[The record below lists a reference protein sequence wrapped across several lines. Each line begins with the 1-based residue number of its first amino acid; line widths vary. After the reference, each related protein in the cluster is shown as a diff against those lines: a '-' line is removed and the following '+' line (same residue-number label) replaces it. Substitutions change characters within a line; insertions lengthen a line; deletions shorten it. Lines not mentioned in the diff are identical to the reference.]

1 MAQFKCCTCAVSGSD
16 DVVSKHLSST
26 RHKSIIYE
34 ELEETVECEECE
46 DTNVHQL
53 QLLRYGL
60 SDMALLCQLCLQKEE
75 KASTQYTLSNGS
87 LLKKLPQY
95 FTLRDLE
102 CEKCQSTD
110 DLYVGNSK
118 SVSKKSVL
126 CGKCL
131 AESTSAALDFTSEN
145 DPKFLFALFGIKEF
159 VPSSK
164 GRKKGL
170 RQRRKGKP
178 SAKRE
183 RKPRSKTPN
192 DQEAEKRREHYFNT
206 KAVSLALKSGTTVP
220 AVGSASQP
228 ASNKKG
234 TQNLQGKSSQ
244 KDRTNGAFSKKASE
258 NHKHDKKSVTKST
271 QKPSVPGRPAKSN
284 KSTPPPSGFGL
295 TGKQDKNKSRTG
307 QTTPVNGGNPS
318 RAQGGKVELK
328 STNGTGGRKTDQ
340 SKASNSSSSK
350 PQANGKK
357 KAETKNINT
366 HRELSKPEARNGQ
379 KKTTLDS
386 NKPKKQEPKKQEPKK
401 QESKKQESKS
411 RDVVSKEKEEK
422 LAIPLTISKYEPSKD
437 PKLSYDSMTSYFQEI
452 SYNLFLEERINA
464 QTSGSNIWLLSNDFN
479 IEWYVDQDKKQKQ
492 FKLLI
497 LLTDALLNRFISK
510 KMQSLKKVP
519 FSIYQTLFLV
529 LGDDIAWYGQIA
541 TVDTKRAIKSKKNS
555 DKVLEA
561 VVELYP
567 WNTQQLPRTVDVKW
581 LKILPASVPV
591 SRVFMAMTRIS
602 NTKFQSMLLGK
613 DPIKQIV
620 FRNYVKYS
628 RDSLNQS
635 QKVAV
640 QSVLNNSIT
649 VLQGPPGSGKTS
661 TIFEIILQLLDNLN
675 TFPILVVAASNI
687 AIDNIAEKLMGNHAL
702 SILRIVANDKEKEY
716 NRDHYLG
723 SICLHHK
730 VYDSLSMYMKEIMDN
745 LKNGRSH
752 LVSQNQYKKLLAEQI
767 RLSDMFIAQAK
778 VIFTTTVVAG
788 GNQLKSVKKLPVVI
802 MDEATQSSEPTTLIP
817 LSMPGVD
824 KFVFVGDQKQLSS
837 FSQVPNLSLS
847 LFERVLLNGT
857 YKSPHMLDTQYRM
870 HPLIS
875 EFPRKRFY
883 GGLLKDGITADDRK
897 MDGLPENPVYFWDT
911 VGKCRESRIKVGFR
925 EDRGYT
931 YVNRPEVDL
940 IKQVVINLIYE
951 HNVKR
956 SDIGVIT
963 PYRGQRDLI
972 SSELVKDTLIN
983 PENKELYVEVDRDD
997 IDNDTKPVTIH
1008 MVSDIMIASID
1019 AFQGREK
1026 NFMVMSCVRSNAEN
1040 KVGFLSDERRLNV
1053 ALTRAKYGLVL
1064 VGDKTCL
1071 KSSPVWDEYISHL
1084 DSVGSIHADTKF
1096 AY

>member
-46 DTNVHQL
+46 DSNVHQL

-102 CEKCQSTD
+102 CEKCQSSD

-118 SVSKKSVL
+118 SASKKSIL

-228 ASNKKG
+228 ASNKKS

-244 KDRTNGAFSKKASE
+244 KDRTNGGFSKKASE
-258 NHKHDKKSVTKST
+258 NHKHDKRPVNKPT
-271 QKPSVPGRPAKSN
+271 QKPSAPGKLTKSN
-284 KSTPPPSGFGL
+284 KSTPPPSGPGV
-295 TGKQDKNKSRTG
+295 TGKHDKNKSRTG
-307 QTTPVNGGNPS
+307 QNTPVNGGKPNRTQS
-318 RAQGGKVELK
+318 SKAELK
-328 STNGTGGRKTDQ
+328 SPNGTGGRKTDE
-340 SKASNSSSSK
+340 SKASNFSSSK
-350 PQANGKK
+350 PQTNGKK
-357 KAETKNINT
+357 YSEAKNNNI
-366 HRELSKPEARNGQ
+366 HRELSKPEGRHGQ
-379 KKTTLDS
+379 KKTIPDS
-386 NKPKKQEPKKQEPKK
+386 NKPKK
-401 QESKKQESKS
+401 QESKKQESKNQ
-411 RDVVSKEKEEK
+411 DVAGKEKEEK
-422 LAIPLTISKYEPSKD
+422 LVIPLTISKYEPSKD

-497 LLTDALLNRFISK
+497 LLTDGLLNRFISK

-541 TVDTKRAIKSKKNS
+541 TVDTKRANKSKKNS

-567 WNTQQLPRTVDVKW
+567 WNTQLLPRTVDVRW

-602 NTKFQSMLLGK
+602 NTKFKSMLLGK

-847 LFERVLLNGT
+847 LFERVLLNGR

-883 GGLLKDGITADDRK
+883 GGLLKDGITADDRR

-972 SSELVKDTLIN
+972 SSELIKDTLVN

-997 IDNDTKPVTIH
+997 IDNDAKPVTIH

>member
-34 ELEETVECEECE
+34 ELKETVECEECE
-46 DTNVHQL
+46 DSNIHQL

-60 SDMALLCQLCLQKEE
+60 SDMALLCLLCLQKEE
-75 KASTQYTLSNGS
+75 KASTLYTLSNGS
-87 LLKKLPQY
+87 LLKKLQQY

-118 SVSKKSVL
+118 SASRKSVL

-131 AESTSAALDFTSEN
+131 AETTSRALDFTSEN

-159 VPSSK
+159 VPSSR
-164 GRKKGL
+164 GRKKGI
-170 RQRRKGKP
+170 RQRRKGRP

-183 RKPRSKTPN
+183 RKPRSKTPS
-192 DQEAEKRREHYFNT
+192 DEEAQKRREHYFNT
-206 KAVSLALKSGTTVP
+206 KAAFLALKSGTTVP
-220 AVGSASQP
+220 AVGSATKP

-234 TQNLQGKSSQ
+234 SQNLLGKSIQ
-244 KDRTNGAFSKKASE
+244 KDRTAGDYSQKASE
-258 NHKHDKKSVTKST
+258 NHKQGRNSLTKPT
-271 QKPSVPGRPAKSN
+271 QKPSTPRKPMKSN
-284 KSTPPPSGFGL
+284 KATPLSSGPGL
-295 TGKQDKNKSRTG
+295 AGKQDKTKSRSGRSAIINEEKPNCT
-307 QTTPVNGGNPS
+307 
-318 RAQGGKVELK
+318 QGSKVDLK
-328 STNGTGGRKTDQ
+328 TLNGTGGRNTDQ
-340 SKASNSSSSK
+340 SKPSDFSST
-350 PQANGKK
+350 NGKK
-357 KAETKNINT
+357 NT
-366 HRELSKPEARNGQ
+366 EAKSISTRRELSKPENRHGQ
-379 KKTTLDS
+379 KKATLDTH
-386 NKPKKQEPKKQEPKK
+386 KPKNHEPKKQQPKK
-401 QESKKQESKS
+401 QESKKQETK
-411 RDVVSKEKEEK
+411 RHDEASKEREEK
-422 LAIPLTISKYEPSKD
+422 LVIPLTITKYEPSKD

-452 SYNLFLEERINA
+452 SYNLYLEERINA
-464 QTSGSNIWLLSNDFN
+464 QTSGSNIWLLSTDYN

-541 TVDTKRAIKSKKNS
+541 TVDTKRANKSKKNS

-567 WNTQQLPRTVDVKW
+567 WNIQQLPRTVDIKW
-581 LKILPASVPV
+581 LRILPASVPV

-613 DPIKQIV
+613 EPIKQIV

-635 QKVAV
+635 QKIAV

-897 MDGLPENPVYFWDT
+897 MEGIPENPVYFWDT
-911 VGKCRESRIKVGFR
+911 AGKCRESRIKVGFR

-940 IKQVVINLIYE
+940 IKQVVINLLYE
-951 HNVKR
+951 HDVRR

-972 SSELVKDTLIN
+972 SSELVKDPLVN

-997 IDNDTKPVTIH
+997 IDNDSKPVTIH

-1026 NFMVMSCVRSNAEN
+1026 NFMVMSCVRSNTEN

-1071 KSSPVWDEYISHL
+1071 ESSPVWHEYISHL